1 MSDPTATRTSPRPGC
16 ALLALPVLMTVV
28 MVAAYAALAVFG
40 YVGRPADGPV
50 QTIQFEGCADAGAVV
65 LARARLMGLGD
76 PKLAPTPAGFSL
88 TAQMPADEGVTR
100 GIPPTLVIPG
110 HVSLADAVTGEELLG
125 DDAVDG
131 AFPHMQLSGIP
142 VTRLLLTDG
151 AVTYLRKMAG
161 VEPTRRVVVIIDGVR
176 VHEADV
182 AHYPTNGELDLEVDA
197 DTRASQLEV
206 AAARAIAL
214 GEGPLPCEIRV
225 IP

>member
-1 MSDPTATRTSPRPGC
+1 
-16 ALLALPVLMTVV
+16 MTVV

-40 YVGRPADGPV
+40 YVGRPADGPI
-50 QTIQFEGCADAGAVV
+50 QTLRFEACPEAGEVV
-65 LARARLMGLGD
+65 MARARLMGLGD
-76 PKLAPTPAGFSL
+76 PALTPTATGFTL
-88 TAQMPADEGVTR
+88 TARMPADEAVTL

-110 HVSLADAVTGEELLG
+110 HVSLVDAATGEVLLG

-142 VTRLLLTDG
+142 VTRLLLTDS

-161 VEPTRRVVVIIDGVR
+161 AEPTRRVAVIVDGET

-182 AHYPTNGELDLEVDA
+182 AHYPTNGQLDLEVA
-197 DTRASQLEV
+197 SDTRASQLEV

-214 GEGPLPCEIRV
+214 GEGPLPCPARM